1 MRRLAVGLAVFA
13 LLSVPLYA
21 AVEQAQPRDE
31 SVPLTL
37 FTRVFERIKSSY
49 VEPVTDEKLVEAA
62 INGMLTSLDPHSGY
76 LNEQEYHELQEQ
88 TDGEFGGVGAEVTQE
103 NGRVKIVSP
112 IDDTPAARAGL
123 RPGDAIVRV
132 DDLPTAELSL
142 AEVVNRLRGAPHS
155 DVRLTVQREGRE
167 PFDLTLTRD
176 VIRLRAVRSH
186 LLDDAI
192 GYVRIAGFTEQTD
205 SELRESLDALR
216 RQAGGALSGLVLDMR
231 NDPGGL
237 LDQAIAVA
245 GDFLDGG
252 EVVSTRGRRE
262 EDHQTYRAAAGGD
275 LLRGA
280 PVVVLINAGTASAA
294 EIVAGALQDRKRA
307 LLLGTKSFGKG
318 SVQTIAPLPGGR
330 GAIRLTTARYY
341 TPSGRSI
348 QGTGIDPDIVIEEA
362 KIETLAARPALHE
375 ADLRHAL
382 KNPDERGTEPVAPN
396 VPPGTIPAAPEEDG
410 GRSADA
416 ATVGTAADYQL
427 VRAVDL
433 LKGIKAYRASR
444 PGG

>member
-1 MRRLAVGLAVFA
+1 MRRAVAGLTVLA
-13 LLSVPLYA
+13 LLSVPLHA
-21 AVEQAQPRDE
+21 AVEQAPARED
-31 SVPLTL
+31 SAAFAL
-37 FTRVFERIKSSY
+37 FARVFERIKGRY

-76 LNEQEYHELQEQ
+76 LGEQEFRELQEQ
-88 TDGEFGGVGAEVTQE
+88 TDGEFAGVGAEITQE

-123 RPGDAIVRV
+123 RPGDAIVGV
-132 DDLPTAELSL
+132 DGEPTAELSL
-142 AEVVNRLRGAPHS
+142 AEIVDRLRGAPHS
-155 DVRLTVQREGRE
+155 DVKLTVQRAGRE
-167 PFDLTLTRD
+167 PFDVTLTRD
-176 VIRLRAVRSH
+176 VIRLHAVRSR

-192 GYVRIAGFTEQTD
+192 GYVRIASFTEQTD
-205 SELRESLDALR
+205 GELREALDAMK
-216 RQAGGALSGLVLDMR
+216 QEAGGVLSGLVLDLR

-262 EDHQTYRAAAGGD
+262 EDRQTYRAAAGGD

-280 PVVVLINAGTASAA
+280 PVVTLINAGTASAA

-318 SVQTIAPLPGGR
+318 SVQTIAPLPGSH

-348 QGTGIDPDIVIEEA
+348 QGTGIDPDILVEEA
-362 KIETLAARPALHE
+362 KIVRLAARLVLHE
-375 ADLRHAL
+375 ADLPHAL
-382 KNPDERGTEPVAPN
+382 RNLDPRAAEPAPEAA
-396 VPPGTIPAAPEEDG
+396 PAA
-410 GRSADA
+410 ADA
-416 ATVGTAADYQL
+416 AALDPGADYQL
-427 VRAVDL
+427 LRAVDL
-433 LKGIKAYRASR
+433 LKGLGAYRKAR